1 MTGLYICIGIIAFF
15 VLILSVRIT
24 INAEYFDEFKLNI
37 SWLFIKIPILPAK
50 KSDKPKKEK
59 VKKEKNPKE
68 EKKDSLSESEEAPTE
83 KKENIFVKFYNNQG
97 FDGVVQLINNA
108 TYSLGKMFS
117 SFKKHIVIRELYL
130 FMTITGCCDAAETA
144 LEYGRMC
151 KKVFPAL
158 SYICSQL
165 PVKKY
170 DCEIEPDFIGLKNSA
185 EFAVSIHIRP
195 IFFLNAIIVLVFRLI
210 FKVVLKFLLG
220 IKNKSNINT
229 NKNEGGANDE
239 RQIISSRN
247 S

>member
-1 MTGLYICIGIIAFF
+1 MTGLYIFIGIIAFF
-15 VLILSVRIT
+15 VMILSFRIT
-24 INAEYFDEFKLNI
+24 INAEYFEDFKLNI

-59 VKKEKNPKE
+59 VKKEKQPKE
-68 EKKDSLSESEEAPTE
+68 EKKEPELESEETPDE

-108 TYSLGKMFS
+108 ASSLGKMFG

-130 FMTITGCCDAAETA
+130 FMTITGGCDAAETA

-151 KKVFPAL
+151 QKIFPAM
-158 SYICSQL
+158 SFICTQL

-170 DCEIEPDFIGLKNSA
+170 DVEIEPDFIGVKNSA
-185 EFAVSIHIRP
+185 EFALSVHIRP
-195 IFFLNAIIVLVFRLI
+195 IFFLNAIIVLVFRLL

-220 IKNKSNINT
+220 IKNKSNKNINQ
-229 NKNEGGANDE
+229 NEGGANDE
-239 RQIISSRN
+239 R
-247 S
+247 